1 MALRDQ
7 PYLPLYIQDIM
18 TDEKLNE
25 CCAATHGIYIKGIM
39 CLMHKSDQ
47 YGKILLKQKDKQTG
61 NQIKNFAIKC
71 DKHLPYTVD
80 QIESAII
87 ELVNEKVL
95 SIEGD
100 SLCQKRMIKDNSISE
115 LRSKAGYKGG
125 TKSKYFAKPK
135 QEPKQEPKQ
144 KANSEYESES
154 EDENTLNKKGAISKL
169 QIFEELFSDEIFVE
183 QLAGTHRGKDIKQ
196 SFEECYTHHSNAPN
210 PPSEVWEWKQ
220 KLNTWLT
227 IKQSSNAPGK
237 KTDATN
243 ARREG
248 FKRRHGTGA

>member
-47 YGKILLKQKDKQTG
+47 YGRILLKQKDKQTD
-61 NQIKNFAIKC
+61 NQIRNFAIKC

-80 QIESAII
+80 QIESAIT

-115 LRSKAGYKGG
+115 LRARAGHKGG
-125 TKSKYFAKPK
+125 TKTKDFALAK
-135 QEPKQEPKQ
+135 QEPKTQT
-144 KANSEYESES
+144 NSEYENES
-154 EDENTLNKKGAISKL
+154 EDDNVIVFGIKKEYRISVKKVYATDKIKIIYDLEVFFAKEMESLEIAGWTDFGGFMAANPGKVFDDDNHVYNAFKVYSTTKPKNAKKFTL
-169 QIFEELFSDEIFVE
+169 EEL
-183 QLAGTHRGKDIKQ
+183 QR
-196 SFEECYTHHSNAPN
+196 
-210 PPSEVWEWKQ
+210 
-220 KLNTWLT
+220 
-227 IKQSSNAPGK
+227 
-237 KTDATN
+237 
-243 ARREG
+243 
-248 FKRRHGTGA
+248 